1 MTLSIM
7 AECCCDE
14 CLMLVLS
21 AANKHFMLS
30 FAVLDVFMLSVV
42 VPAIRGHL
50 YTQLCIITPSMT
62 ISETDTQHN
71 YTEHDYK

>member
-1 MTLSIM
+1 MS
-7 AECCCDE
+7 ECCCDE
-14 CLMLVLS
+14 CLLLVLI
-21 AANKHFMLS
+21 AASKHFKLS
-30 FAVLDVFMLSVV
+30 FAMLNVFMVSVV
-42 VPAIRGHL
+42 VPSLSGHL